1 MFLLIESLINILLGL
16 DENILAKI
24 TDTDLL
30 LLRRD
35 FHHAYLQYNKN
46 TDPIEIY
53 SKMVNRVYE
62 PPAITTQKYLDT
74 DSGLSKDDINFFNKN
89 LKILKFYYA
98 LYKLS

>member
-35 FHHAYLQYNKN
+35 FHHAYLQCTVFNVAS
-46 TDPIEIY
+46 IY
-53 SKMVNRVYE
+53 
-62 PPAITTQKYLDT
+62 
-74 DSGLSKDDINFFNKN
+74 
-89 LKILKFYYA
+89 
-98 LYKLS
+98 